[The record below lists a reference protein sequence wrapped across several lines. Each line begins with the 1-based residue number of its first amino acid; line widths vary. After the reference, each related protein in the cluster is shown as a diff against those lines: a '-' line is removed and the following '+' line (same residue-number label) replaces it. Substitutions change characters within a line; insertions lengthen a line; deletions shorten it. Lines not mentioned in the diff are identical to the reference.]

1 MTEPRET
8 SPSHNRKRRPRATK
22 VTNPLVVRLRR
33 YLLAGVLVT
42 APIGV
47 TLWLIWQF
55 ISFVDDKIEPLV
67 PARWDPQTYIG
78 NFLDLPFDIPGFGVL
93 FALLGLTF
101 IGFLAAN
108 YIGRHIMRFGENLL
122 NRVPVVRSIYGS
134 IKQVL
139 ETLINQETSAFRRVV
154 LVEYPREGSWAIGF
168 VTGETEGEVQRLT
181 DATTINVFIPATPNP
196 TTGFLLF
203 IPKDQ
208 VHDLDISVEAG
219 VKLVVSGGIV
229 APPTSDKA
237 SKGNDLRLSPEM
249 IKPEVPEV
257 HKARL
262 LTRLRNYFLTGIL
275 VTVPFGITA
284 WLGWEFL
291 GFIDSRIVPLIPAN
305 WNPEHYLPFSIPGLG
320 VVILLLWLIL
330 VGMTAAGFLGR
341 LMVRTFDRM
350 LGTLPVARS
359 IYGATKQIIETIIA
373 QQSNAFRDTVLIEY
387 PRRGTWAI
395 GFITGQTEGHVQ
407 GVTQTEVANI
417 FLPTTPNPTS
427 GFLLFIPR
435 EEIIPLDMSVEEGLK
450 MVISGGIITPV
461 DHGTYEEGAEDSGD
475 SLNDGHQHPSPRDTR
490 KRA

>member
-1 MTEPRET
+1 MT
-8 SPSHNRKRRPRATK
+8 SPRDTQRDTKNKRRSRPVKAS
-22 VTNPLVVRLRR
+22 NPLVVRLRR

-42 APIGV
+42 APIGI

-67 PARWDPQTYIG
+67 PARWDPQTYLVEFF
-78 NFLDLPFDIPGFGVL
+78 NLPFDIPGFGVL

-154 LVEYPREGSWAIGF
+154 LVEYPREGSWAVGF

-203 IPKDQ
+203 IPKGE
-208 VHDLDISVEAG
+208 VHDLDMSVEAG

-229 APPTSDKA
+229 MPPA
-237 SKGNDLRLSPEM
+237 SAKNSKQTDLRLSKEM
-249 IKPEVPEV
+249 LKPEVTEV
-257 HKARL
+257 RRTGL

-291 GFIDSRIVPLIPAN
+291 GFIDSRVVPLIPAN

-320 VVILLLWLIL
+320 VIVLLTGLIL

-341 LMVRTFDRM
+341 VMVRTADRM

-387 PRRGTWAI
+387 PRRGSWAI

-407 GVTQTEVANI
+407 DVTQAEMANV

-435 EEIIPLDMSVEEGLK
+435 EETILLDMSVEEGLK
-450 MVISGGIITPV
+450 MVISGGIITPA
-461 DHGTYEEGAEDSGD
+461 DHGADDDGD
-475 SLNDGHQHPSPRDTR
+475 DEPDVSSNAPQGTQKPSSFR